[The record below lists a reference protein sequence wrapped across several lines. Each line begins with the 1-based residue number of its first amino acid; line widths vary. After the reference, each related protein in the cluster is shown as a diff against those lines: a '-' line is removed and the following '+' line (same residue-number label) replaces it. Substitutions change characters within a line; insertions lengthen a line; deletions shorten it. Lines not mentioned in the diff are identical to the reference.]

1 MAVQDIVGAAVIAG
15 IFMYIT
21 SELGFRLGLSKS
33 NLALIDGEFAIKSIR
48 MQSSRLSSYLFG
60 IPIHLVTSAL
70 FGVVYFGIIKGLELS
85 APSAQVIA
93 PYVLCLYLAMLFMAL
108 PVAGQGM
115 LGQKTGRSVWAEQLI
130 FHVIFGIGFWWALET
145 V

>member
-1 MAVQDIVGAAVIAG
+1 MPVQDIVGAAVIAG
-15 IFMYIT
+15 IFMYLT
-21 SELGFRLGLSKS
+21 AELGYRLGLSKS

-48 MQSSRLSSYLFG
+48 MQSSKLLSYVLG

-70 FGVVYFGIIKGLELS
+70 FGVVYFGIIKGLES
-85 APSAQVIA
+85 NAPSAQVIA
-93 PYVLCLYLAMLFMAL
+93 PYVFCLYLAMLFIAL

-115 LGQKTGRSVWAEQLI
+115 LGLKIRRLAWAEQLI

-145 V
+145 I

>member
-48 MQSSRLSSYLFG
+48 MQSSKLFSYLFG

-70 FGVVYFGIIKGLELS
+70 FGVVYFGIIKGLDLN

-93 PYVLCLYLAMLFMAL
+93 PYVLCLYLAMLFIAL
-108 PVAGQGM
+108 PVAGQGI
-115 LGQKTGRSVWAEQLI
+115 LGRKIGRSAWAEQLI
-130 FHVIFGIGFWWALET
+130 YHVVFGIGFWWALGT